1 MFIRNG
7 SVSLWSCLWLPAE
20 ILQGSVFCLIMLLLD
35 GGMGLPLSL
44 TKTCIGEELEEAYMF
59 GSVLFSKQPPYVC
72 SKEHIDP
79 EVRK

>member
-1 MFIRNG
+1 
-7 SVSLWSCLWLPAE
+7 
-20 ILQGSVFCLIMLLLD
+20 MLLLD